1 MTASRKSKSNRRNA
15 RRSTGPRTSDGKRAA
30 SRNALRHGLAV
41 PGVHQSD
48 KVKELAEAIA
58 GGDASPSLM
67 QLAQVAAEATLDLR
81 RVNDVYVSQV
91 NIASNA
97 MRDGLASTSNARAGE
112 KIANLANELLKLDRY
127 QRRANSRQRT
137 ALKRVDALR

>member
-1 MTASRKSKSNRRNA
+1 LTTSRKSKSNRRNA
-15 RRSTGPRTSDGKRAA
+15 RRSTGPRTSEGKRAA

-58 GGDASPSLM
+58 GGDASPSLK

-97 MRDGLASTSNARAGE
+97 MQDGLASTSDARAGE
-112 KIANLANELLKLDRY
+112 KIADLANELLKLDRY

-137 ALKRVDALR
+137 ALKRVDAMR

>member
-1 MTASRKSKSNRRNA
+1 
-15 RRSTGPRTSDGKRAA
+15 
-30 SRNALRHGLAV
+30 
-41 PGVHQSD
+41 
-48 KVKELAEAIA
+48 
-58 GGDASPSLM
+58 M

>member
-1 MTASRKSKSNRRNA
+1 LTASRKSKSNRRNA

-58 GGDASPSLM
+58 GGDASPSLK

-91 NIASNA
+91 NIASYA
-97 MRDGLASTSNARAGE
+97 MRDGLASTSDARVGK
-112 KIANLANELLKLDRY
+112 KIADLANELLKLDRY
-127 QRRANSRQRT
+127 QRRAHSRQRT
-137 ALKRVDALR
+137 ALKRVDAMR